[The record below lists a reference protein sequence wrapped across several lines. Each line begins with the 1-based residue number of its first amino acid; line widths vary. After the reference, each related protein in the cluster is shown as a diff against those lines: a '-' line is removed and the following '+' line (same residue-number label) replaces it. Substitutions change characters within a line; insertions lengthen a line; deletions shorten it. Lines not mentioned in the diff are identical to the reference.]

1 MSLSVILSACTKQL
15 KVDPRQSIDFNSA
28 LSTVD
33 GMNAALNS
41 VYAGLKSTN
50 LYGRDLLAVADALAD
65 VGFANGKSGRLTV
78 ENRNQQGSHFVLWG
92 TAYGLIN
99 EINLILDA
107 VPKVNTSQTNKD
119 KWEGEAK
126 FLRGLLYFDLVKC
139 YAYIPTAVVSS
150 QDKGGVPLR
159 LIPTNSSSEA
169 GNYKPS
175 RASISAVYAQIYLD
189 LNDAI
194 AKIPATANNRAF
206 GTQAAARAL
215 LSRVALYNGD
225 WATVITQSSSALTS
239 TIGSVLTASTYVAGW
254 RASVHP
260 ESMFDIAFATAAE
273 SVGVNTSLQT
283 SYTGL
288 AALQSPFQS
297 GGGFGDFVPNTIVL
311 GGVGLSYASFATF
324 PAPSASFNSAA
335 APDYGVTRGT
345 DVRAQLY
352 EWGTTLRGTRF
363 VECTKFFGKNGI
375 INLDNVPVIRK
386 SEMLLNRAE
395 AYYKRNAAGDEAL
408 ALADLNTFRTNR
420 GLTTVALTG
429 TALFNEIIN
438 QRYLEFAFEGHRF
451 FDLKR
456 LGMDIVK
463 PQSGSTI
470 LTLPFTDTRL
480 LAGIPQGEID
490 GNPNMVQ
497 NPGY

>member
-1 MSLSVILSACTKQL
+1 MSISVLLTACTKQL
-15 KVDPRQSIDFNSA
+15 TVDPRQSINFSSA
-28 LSTVD
+28 LNTVD
-33 GMNAALNS
+33 GMTAALNS

-50 LYGRDLLAVADALAD
+50 LYGRDLLAVSDALAD
-65 VGFANGKSGRLTV
+65 VGFANGKSGRLV
-78 ENRNQQGSHFVLWG
+78 GENRNQQGSHFVLWG

-107 VPKVNTSQTNKD
+107 IPKTNTSQANKD

-126 FLRGLLYFDLVKC
+126 FLRALMYFDLVKC
-139 YAYIPTAVVSS
+139 YAYIPTATVPS
-150 QDKGGVPLR
+150 QEKGGVPLR
-159 LIPTNSSSEA
+159 LIPTNSSTEA
-169 GNYKPS
+169 GGYKPS
-175 RASISAVYAQIYLD
+175 RASIAAVYAQIYLD

-194 AKIPATANNRAF
+194 AKIPATSTNRAF
-206 GTQAAARAL
+206 ATQGSARAI

-225 WATVITQSSSALTS
+225 WATVITQSTSAISS
-239 TIGSVLTASTYVAGW
+239 TIGSISNAASYVAGW

-260 ESMFDIAFATAAE
+260 ESMFEVTFATAAE
-273 SVGVNTSLQT
+273 NVGVNTSLQT

-288 AALQSPFQS
+288 AALQSPAQS

-311 GGVGLSYASFATF
+311 GGVGLSYASFATY
-324 PAPSASFNSAA
+324 PAPTSSFTSV
-335 APDYGVTRGT
+335 APDYGVTRGA
-345 DVRAQLY
+345 DVRALLY
-352 EWGTTLRGTRF
+352 EWGTTLRGTRY

-386 SEMLLNRAE
+386 SELLLNRAE

-408 ALADLNTFRTNR
+408 ALADLNTFRANR
-420 GLTTVALTG
+420 GLPVVVFSG
-429 TALFNEIIN
+429 VALFNEIIN
-438 QRYLEFAFEGHRF
+438 QRFLEFAFEGLRF

-463 PQSGSTI
+463 PQTGSTV